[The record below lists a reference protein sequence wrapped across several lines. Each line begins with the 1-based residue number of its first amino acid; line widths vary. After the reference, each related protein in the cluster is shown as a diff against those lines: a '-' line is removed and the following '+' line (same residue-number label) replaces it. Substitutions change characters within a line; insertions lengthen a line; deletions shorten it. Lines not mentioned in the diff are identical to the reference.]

1 MLSEGKNLM
10 KRHWLYS
17 LLVFSLLLNVGV
29 LGAVGYQA
37 WQSSEWPW
45 QHANDKHDHLAEYLN
60 LSQMVMLVI
69 GMYDHLAEYLN
80 LSEEQRRQ
88 WGEKEEKFLQTMG
101 ADWEEVRIH
110 RERMI
115 RQIFSQQPD
124 LAAIEADR
132 AAISRIQEKQQRHV
146 IEQLMEE
153 QRILNSTQREA
164 LAGLLVQQ
172 KPAGSLEERLHGD

>member
-1 MLSEGKNLM
+1 M

-45 QHANDKHDHLAEYLN
+45 QHAADKH
-60 LSQMVMLVI
+60 
-69 GMYDHLAEYLN
+69 DHLAEYLN

-88 WGEKEEKFLQTMG
+88 WGDKEEKFLQTMG

-110 RERMI
+110 RERRI

-164 LAGLLVQQ
+164 LAGLLIQQ